1 MNIQGKYGQAK
12 VFTELVEETAY
23 QQIKMMMDEPI
34 TENSQVR
41 VMPDVHAGKGSTVG
55 TTIRLKNDQDAK
67 VSPNLVGVDIGC
79 GISALRLEEAEIDY
93 RQLDKVVRQA
103 VPTGFKV
110 HKNIPAAAK
119 LEVQPFLTKIKT
131 PLKVKD
137 KSHILKSVGTLGGGN
152 HYIELARASNG
163 TFWLSV
169 HSGSRNLGV
178 KVCNYWQGIADLK
191 RHDYQA
197 SIHYLRGEDLTGYL
211 HDMHLAQKY
220 ASLNRQTMLDNIVEE
235 MGWKEPSYAIN
246 SIHNFID
253 IKEDELI
260 IRKGATKAEAGHD
273 LIIPINMR
281 DGTLLAKGKGNSD
294 WNYSAPHGAGRQ
306 MSRTQAKKTLDI
318 ADYKKQMKGIYT
330 TSVSER
336 TLDEAPDAYK
346 PLDNLLNNISDT
358 VEVIERLIPV
368 YNFKAN

>member
-1 MNIQGKYGQAK
+1 MEIQGKNGRAK
-12 VFTELVEETAY
+12 VFTELIEETAY
-23 QQIKMMMDEPI
+23 QQIKNLMDEPI
-34 TENSQVR
+34 TENSRVR

-55 TTIRLKNDQDAK
+55 TTIRIKNDLQAK
-67 VSPNLVGVDIGC
+67 VSPNVVGVDIGC
-79 GISALRLEEAEIDY
+79 GISAVRLEESEIDY
-93 RQLDKVVRQA
+93 QELDKIIRQS
-103 VPTGFKV
+103 VPSGFKT
-110 HKNIPAAAK
+110 HKRISTVAK
-119 LEVQPFLTKIKT
+119 EEAKPLLDNIKT
-131 PLKVKD
+131 PLKNKD

-152 HYIELARASNG
+152 HYIELAQAEDG

-178 KVCNYWQGIADLK
+178 RVCNYWQAVADQK
-191 RHDYQA
+191 RHHPQA
-197 SIHYLRGEDLTGYL
+197 SINYLMGADLEGYL
-211 HDMHLAQKY
+211 NDMKLAQKY
-220 ASLNRQTMLDNIVEE
+220 ASLNRQTMLDKIIE
-235 MGWKEPSYAIN
+235 MMDWKEPSYSIN

-306 MSRTQAKKTLDI
+306 MSRTQAKKTLDLS
-318 ADYKKQMKGIYT
+318 DYKKQMTGIYT
-330 TSVSER
+330 TSVSEK

-346 PLDNLLNNISDT
+346 PLDNLLDNIADT
-358 VEVIERLIPV
+358 VEIIEQITPV